1 MSEFV
6 KTAFAPLAAPKGG
19 TCVVFV
25 GPSLKCGPSVHG
37 FLGQAADLIASAAKT
52 RRPVKNATPSHAPVV
67 QAKPPAEPRML
78 EPR

>member
-25 GPSLKCGPSVHG
+25 GPSLKCGPTAHA
-37 FLGQAADLIASAAKT
+37 FLGGAADLIASAARTANFEGKPLSALDILAAASFLAGLA
-52 RRPVKNATPSHAPVV
+52 RPK
-67 QAKPPAEPRML
+67 R
-78 EPR
+78 